1 MVYKICFME
10 KIVLEVSNDIARK
23 WDSASTSKR
32 NKILTIL
39 NEALDLIEKEDENV
53 VPENRVWVA
62 G

>member
-1 MVYKICFME
+1 ME